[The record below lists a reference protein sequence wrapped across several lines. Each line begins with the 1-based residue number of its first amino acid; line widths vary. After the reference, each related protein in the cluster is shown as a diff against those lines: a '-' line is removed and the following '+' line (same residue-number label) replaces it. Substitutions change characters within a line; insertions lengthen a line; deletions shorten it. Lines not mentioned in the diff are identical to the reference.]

1 MCEEFG
7 TSANGDDADILN
19 LLDDFIR
26 VYRIILPETNSSPLK
41 KWIGFGVLEDDPFL
55 LGARPLFRG
64 MLLFFGGRVYT
75 PKLT

>member
-19 LLDDFIR
+19 LLDDLIG
-26 VYRIILPETNSSPLK
+26 VYRITLPETNSSPLK
-41 KWIGFGVLEDDPFL
+41 MDGFGVLEDDPFP
-55 LGARPLFRG
+55 LGLGLFSG
-64 MLLFFGGRVYT
+64 AMLLFFGGRVHT